1 MEMREINNL
10 DDFELIKD
18 KWNSLLETIQN
29 KNIFSLDAPVDPRA
43 SWR

>member
-29 KNIFSLDAPVDPRA
+29 KNIQRIKK
-43 SWR
+43 